1 MGTDFQMTSQAQSY
15 RARAAQC
22 EHMAERNQNP
32 TFKAQYLEMARQ
44 WRELAAHVEQDEAM
58 SRRDG

>member
-1 MGTDFQMTSQAQSY
+1 MTSQARSY

-22 EHMAERNQNP
+22 EQMAERNRNP
-32 TFKAQYLEMARQ
+32 TLKTQYLEMARQ

-58 SRRDG
+58 SLRDGSY